1 MSFLT
6 AMKIDEQ
13 TANGRT
19 FDLERDETITLHLS
33 ENPTTGYRW
42 HITADPAIEIQ
53 SNAYVRG
60 PGEIGAAGQRVIVF
74 RATAAGEFHVR
85 AKLWRDWQGESSVLR
100 RCEFLLRTAT

>member
-1 MSFLT
+1 
-6 AMKIDEQ
+6 MKLDEQ

-42 HITADPAIEIQ
+42 HISADPAIEIQ
-53 SNAYVRG
+53 SNEYVRAG
-60 PGEIGAAGQRVIVF
+60 SNDIGAVGQRVIVF
-74 RATAAGEFHVR
+74 RAVGSGEFPVR

-100 RCEFLLRTAT
+100 RCEFVLRTAA